1 MLHEI
6 MSHESLLVIPL
17 GGVEEIGLN
26 MTVIQYSTDLI
37 IIDAGLMFP
46 EEDMLGVDFVIPDFS
61 YILENRE
68 KVKGIILTHGHED
81 HTGALPFLIKELN
94 SINSELLTLNSEL
107 RSVPVYG
114 TPLTL
119 ALVKEKLKEHNLFDV
134 RLMPVRPRD
143 SIKLG
148 AFNIEFIR
156 VTHSI
161 VDGVGLGI
169 STPLGN
175 IIHTGDF
182 KLDPT
187 PVDGEL
193 MDFHKFTEYGEKG
206 TLLMLS
212 DSTNAEK
219 GGFTFS
225 EKEVR
230 RAFEDIFSKTTGRII
245 IATFASNIHRIQQAI
260 DVAVQHGRKIV
271 MCGKSMVANAQ
282 IALDLGYLK
291 IPENTWIRLEHIKNI
306 PDSEVVI
313 ITTGSQG
320 EPMSVLSRIA
330 TGEHKLINIKDGD
343 TVILSAKA
351 IPGNERSIGRIIN
364 HLMRR
369 GANVIYEKV
378 SEIHVSGHASKEELK
393 LMINLVKPKYF
404 MPVHGEYR
412 HLKYHARL
420 AEKSG
425 IYPDNIFVM
434 ENGMVLEITETGAA
448 MNGKINS
455 GRVFIDGKGAAGIED
470 IVIRDRR
477 RLAHDGIVIVLVGIE
492 KLTKKIISGPEIIS
506 RGFVFEDASQDIIN
520 EVRELM
526 ANTLISHEDH
536 IISDVSFVQA
546 KLRSTLKKYLRNKM
560 DRKPMILP
568 VVIEV

>member
-1 MLHEI
+1 MNGER
-6 MSHESLLVIPL
+6 SLFVIPL

-26 MTVIQYSTDLI
+26 MTAFQCSDDLI

-94 SINSELLTLNSEL
+94 STNSMNSINP
-107 RSVPVYG
+107 VPVYG
-114 TPLTL
+114 TLLTL
-119 ALVKEKLKEHNLFDV
+119 ALVKEKLKEYNLFDV
-134 RLMPVRPRD
+134 RLIPVRPRD
-143 SIKLG
+143 SITLG
-148 AFNIEFIR
+148 VFTIEFIR

-230 RAFEDIFSKTTGRII
+230 RAFEDIFFKASGRII

-260 DVAVQHGRKIV
+260 DVAMQHGRKIV
-271 MCGKSMVANAQ
+271 MCGRSMVANAQ

-291 IPENTWIRLEHIKNI
+291 IPENTWIQIENLKNI

-330 TGEHKLINIKDGD
+330 TGEHKHINIKDGD

-351 IPGNERSIGRIIN
+351 IPGNERSIGKIIN

-393 LMINLVKPKYF
+393 LMLNLVKPKYF

-412 HLKYHARL
+412 HLKCHARL

-425 IYPDNIFVM
+425 VYPDNIFLM
-434 ENGMVLEITETGAA
+434 ENGTVLEITETGAV

-455 GRVFIDGKGAAGIED
+455 GRVFIDGKGAAGVED
-470 IVIRDRR
+470 IVLRDRR
-477 RLAHDGIVIVLVGIE
+477 RLAHDGIVIILVGIE
-492 KLTKKIISGPEIIS
+492 KVSKRIVSGPEIIS
-506 RGFVFEDASQDIIN
+506 RGFVFEDASHDIIE
-520 EVRELM
+520 EVRKLM
-526 ANTLISHEDH
+526 AHTLLSQEDT
-536 IISDVSFVQA
+536 IISDVSLVQA
-546 KLRSTLKKYLRNKM
+546 KLRSALKKYLRNKM

-568 VVIEV
+568 IVIEV

>member
-1 MLHEI
+1 MNA
-6 MSHESLLVIPL
+6 MNSLLIIPL
-17 GGVEEIGLN
+17 GGLEEIGLN
-26 MTVIQYSTDLI
+26 MTVFQCAGDLI
-37 IIDAGLMFP
+37 IVDAGLMFP

-61 YILENRE
+61 YILDNRE
-68 KVKGIILTHGHED
+68 KVRGIILTHGHED
-81 HTGALPFLIKELN
+81 HTGALPFLLKE
-94 SINSELLTLNSEL
+94 IN
-107 RSVPVYG
+107 VPVYG

-119 ALVKEKLKEHNLFDV
+119 ALVREKLNEHGITDISLISV
-134 RLMPVRPRD
+134 KPRD
-143 SIKLG
+143 MVTLG
-148 AFNIEFIR
+148 AFAVEFIR

-169 STPLGN
+169 NTPFGN

-193 MDFHKFTEYGEKG
+193 MDFHKFSEYGERG

-230 RAFEDIFSKTTGRII
+230 RAFEDIFSKTKGRII

-260 DVAVQHGRKIV
+260 DVALQYGRRVI
-271 MCGKSMVANAQ
+271 MCGRSIVSNSQ

-291 IPENTWIRLEHIKNI
+291 MPENTWVRLENLKDL
-306 PDSEVVI
+306 PDNEAVI

-330 TGEHKLINIKDGD
+330 IDEHKHIKIKEGD
-343 TVILSAKA
+343 TVILSAKI

-364 HLMRR
+364 HLTRR
-369 GANVIYEKV
+369 GADVIYEKV

-393 LMINLVKPKYF
+393 LMMNIVKPRYF

-412 HLKYHARL
+412 HLKYHSRL

-425 IYPDNIFVM
+425 IPVDNIFIM
-434 ENGMVLEITETGAA
+434 EDGGVLEITDEGASK
-448 MNGKINS
+448 NGKVS
-455 GRVFIDGKGAAGIED
+455 AGRVFIDGKDIGGVED
-470 IVIRDRR
+470 IVLRDRK

-492 KLTKKIISGPEIIS
+492 KLTKKIVSGPEIIS

-520 EVRELM
+520 EVRDLM
-526 ANTLISHEDH
+526 TNTLMNLEDD
-536 IISDVSFVQA
+536 IISDTSLVQA
-546 KLRSTLKKYLRNKM
+546 KLRSTLKKYLRNTM
-560 DRKPMILP
+560 DRKPMIMP
-568 VVIEV
+568 IIMEV